1 MLVDHMLCTIDGARA
16 TELAQLGSDISRAY
30 ANGAL
35 GEDDHQRLWEAI
47 DARRAQD
54 RLATADRR
62 RSAPRRPARPRRP
75 YQRSPDRQASIE
87 RRRRLAD
94 LALPQHLSAKFTT
107 AEKSALLVAGSEAVT
122 HGCCTLCLDAI
133 AARAGTCKT
142 VVQEAFRKARKFVLL
157 DVQERRRKGQRSLTN
172 IVRIIS
178 KQWRRWLTKGSGFR
192 KTESTDTS
200 TNTQAKTTRPEGFGA
215 QWQSYYRHYDPD
227 DRSRRRYQRK
237 QESGL
242 AMKVGAAE
250 VAGTSK

>member
-1 MLVDHMLCTIDGARA
+1 MLVDHMLCTIDGART

-35 GEDDHQRLWEAI
+35 AEDDYQRLWEAI
-47 DARRAQD
+47 QTRRTETRPKPRA
-54 RLATADRR
+54 APF
-62 RSAPRRPARPRRP
+62 SAPRATARRP
-75 YQRSPDRQASIE
+75 QRSPDRQASIE

-94 LALPQHLSAKFTT
+94 LALPQQFSDKFTT
-107 AEKSALLVAGSEAVT
+107 AEKSALLVAGDEAAK

-142 VVQEAFRKARKFVLL
+142 VVQEAFRKARKLVLL

-178 KQWRRWLTKGSGFR
+178 KVWRRWLTKGGGFR

-200 TNTQAKTTRPEGFGA
+200 TNKQAPTGSPEGLGA
-215 QWQSYYRHYDPD
+215 RWRDHYRHYDPG
-227 DRSRRRYQRK
+227 DRSGPWYRRK
-237 QESGL
+237 QESGS
-242 AMKVGAAE
+242 AGVAG
-250 VAGTSK
+250 VAGTPK

>member
-107 AEKSALLVAGSEAVT
+107 AKKSALLVAGSEAVT

-172 IVRIIS
+172 IVRVIS
-178 KQWRRWLTKGSGFR
+178 KQWRRWLTKGKGGGFR
-192 KTESTDTS
+192 KTESTDTRACLH
-200 TNTQAKTTRPEGFGA
+200 TVFGA
-215 QWQSYYRHYDPD
+215 GFP
-227 DRSRRRYQRK
+227 
-237 QESGL
+237 L
-242 AMKVGAAE
+242 I
-250 VAGTSK
+250 